1 MPLAL
6 LAIALFQTASNVGP
20 DARLE
25 WSATFEAVNVQSGDQ
40 FGRAVSAGY
49 ERAVVSAWRKN
60 GNTGGAEVYRWA
72 DGKLE
77 FEAELTPGD
86 GFQGSMCGASATID
100 EEGHVVVLSALGDN
114 SAGTSSGAAYVFRRI
129 GSTWFEQAKL
139 VAPDAAPNDRFSSA
153 VAVGDDTL
161 VIGAAGVDVA
171 PFYYNAGAVYVYRYD
186 GTVWN
191 LETRLVLP
199 PSVIDIGDNFGAQ
212 LSLSGNS
219 FAVGVPAKDNEF
231 GDNSGAVYLYTRGA
245 SGWELEARV
254 TAADQAVGDG
264 FGRSVAL
271 SGNRLIAASTSDVGV
286 AMAGVAYAFER
297 GRNAWLQTAK
307 FTAPVLYPF
316 DFFGETLALRGNTAV
331 VSSRLT
337 TQPLATA
344 GHLFELGPRAATWT
358 ETLTFPITSAFTM
371 ASNAIALG
379 GCFALFGEALHADN
393 LSSSPSHV
401 HAYETRAK
409 PSMSLRR

>member
-6 LAIALFQTASNVGP
+6 LAVALFQTASNVGP

-25 WSATFEAVNVQSGDQ
+25 WSGTFQAADVQSGDQ

-49 ERAVVSAWRKN
+49 RRAVVSAWRKD
-60 GNTGGAEVYRWA
+60 GGTGGAEVYRWV
-72 DGKLE
+72 DGTLE

-86 GFQGSMCGASATID
+86 GFQGTMCGASATID
-100 EEGHVVVLSALGDN
+100 EQGQVVVLSALGDS
-114 SAGTSSGAAYVFRRI
+114 SAGSSSGAAYVFRRI

-139 VAPDAAPNDRFSSA
+139 VAPDAAAHDQFSGA
-153 VAVGDDTL
+153 VAVGDDTI

-171 PFYYNAGAVYVYRYD
+171 PFHSNAGAVYVYRYD

-191 LETRLVLP
+191 FETRLVLP
-199 PSVIDIGDNFGAQ
+199 PADIDIGDNFGAR
-212 LSLSGNS
+212 LSLSGSS
-219 FAVGVPAKDNEF
+219 FAVGVPGKDNEF
-231 GDNSGAVYLYTRGA
+231 GDNSGAVYIYTRSA

-254 TAADQAVGDG
+254 TAADQAPGDA

-286 AMAGVAYAFER
+286 TMAGAAYAFER
-297 GRNAWLQTAK
+297 RGNIWLQTAK

-344 GHLFELGPRAATWT
+344 AHLFELGPRAASWS
-358 ETLTFPITSAFTM
+358 ETLTFPITSSFTL
-371 ASNAIALG
+371 ASNTIALG

-393 LSSSPSHV
+393 LSSNPSHV
-401 HAYETRAK
+401 HVYETRANAT
-409 PSMSLRR
+409 MSLRR